1 MRRRPS
7 RARGSRGL
15 KVVLDSETLTFKV
28 RAQDD
33 FGVKRVGL
41 EWAGVVEPTVPRP
54 AKGERI
60 LAGGGHDKE
69 NLEITGTFS
78 AKSLDIE
85 PQVIRAKV
93 FAEDYLP
100 GRPRVYSPTYV
111 LYVLNPQQ
119 HAIWLTE
126 QLAKWQ
132 RQSLDVRDR
141 ELQLFETNKQLR
153 AMSPQELDRPETRRR
168 IESQAG
174 AEWANG
180 RRLSHL
186 VSTGEDLV
194 RQAARNPE
202 FGVGHLEKWA
212 EMLQILKDIAGNRMP
227 TVADLLKQASQAAA
241 TPSGSNNK
249 TAHDGANPRD
259 RAGPAGEQVAVQAET
274 VGHPEDRRSGIDAEL
289 SARQETD
296 FPSSESKSQSK
307 PRLGLVT
314 TTVMGKGSPGAKSPA
329 AQKMDEAVQKQQDL
343 LAEFEKVADELK
355 RDAG

>member
-1 MRRRPS
+1 M
-7 RARGSRGL
+7 

-100 GRPRVYSPTYV
+100 GRPRVYSPTYI

-126 QLAKWQ
+126 QLAKWH

-153 AMSPQELDRPETRRR
+153 AMSPQDLDRPETRRR

-186 VSTGEDLV
+186 VTTGEDLV

-212 EMLQILKDIAGNRMP
+212 EMLQILKDIAANRMP
-227 TVADLLKQASQAAA
+227 SVADLLKQASQAAA

-249 TAHDGANPRD
+249 TAMTGQICAD
-259 RAGPAGEQVAVQAET
+259 RAGPAGSKPPANQK
-274 VGHPEDRRSGIDAEL
+274 PSGIPKVVD
-289 SARQETD
+289 QESTQNSPAD
-296 FPSSESKSQSK
+296 KKPSSPASESKSQSK
-307 PRLGLVT
+307 PHLGLVT
-314 TTVMGKGSPGAKSPA
+314 TTVLGKGSPGAKSPA

-343 LAEFEKVADELK
+343 LAEFEKVADEMK
-355 RDAG
+355 RIWPNSRGARW